1 MSNQYCDEIIENA
14 NNEACDAT
22 HLSLAHQI
30 HGIRETFHINDGI
43 DDFASDRNAES
54 FLNGD
59 LIDLCDRSNS
69 KHDHGNLNV
78 NLVEAINSQLLADI
92 NSKQH
97 LENMSYDHD
106 DDDDNNRNGSKKRR
120 LENVALVAYSSDSIG
135 KCSAR
140 NATSNEQHQK
150 VIREF
155 KRLGTYCTLRPEQ
168 RRKHLLKVLP
178 TLRNSMLLQTLL
190 ASNVNTKN
198 PLKMHATDDISA
210 PINPITTAIPPTA
223 STTNNDIDSLLIDLD
238 DFIIDGNTAMMQRMQ
253 TENANSSESFASNSE
268 NLSQNDLNDN
278 SLTCYSASHASPMP
292 IQKHTEH
299 ELNGSCIKIDPDK
312 VEDCLLELDAYLE
325 EIDRDYALACAGS
338 THNSTICLNNNNNNV
353 KSMKTSNTSP
363 TNLNSLEKLSKNRI
377 DCLFKM
383 DNSQWCH
390 NDDESTDA
398 STMLMTYKDNNS
410 NLSLNNE
417 HFRKQMDHHQSNDT
431 SDNCIDDNNRSTSLI
446 IGSGNSGAS
455 NLRKTFSSSDIQM
468 NQCGQIDDDRDILN
482 GSRYIVN
489 SKRKS
494 HETAYNQQLK
504 RGHKLRNTIAVFGQN
519 DQSIESNDEASTSS
533 LGKCLSFSTVF
544 FCAFLSFVEFMGSHF
559 I

>member
-30 HGIRETFHINDGI
+30 HGKRETFHINDGI

-59 LIDLCDRSNS
+59 LIDLCDRSNN

-92 NSKQH
+92 NNKKH
-97 LENMSYDHD
+97 LAKMSYDHD

-198 PLKMHATDDISA
+198 SLKMHATDDISA
-210 PINPITTAIPPTA
+210 PINTITTAIPPTA

-238 DFIIDGNTAMMQRMQ
+238 DFIIDGNTAMMQRIQ

-278 SLTCYSASHASPMP
+278 SLTCYSASHTSPMP

-338 THNSTICLNNNNNNV
+338 THNSTICLNNNNV

-363 TNLNSLEKLSKNRI
+363 TNLNSLEKLSRNRI

-383 DNSQWCH
+383 DSSQWCH

-417 HFRKQMDHHQSNDT
+417 HFHKQMDHHQSNDT

-446 IGSGNSGAS
+446 IDSGNSGAS
-455 NLRKTFSSSDIQM
+455 NLRKKFSSSDIQM

-482 GSRYIVN
+482 ASRYIVN

-494 HETAYNQQLK
+494 LETAYNQQLK

-533 LGKCLSFSTVF
+533 LGKCLNFSTVF
-544 FCAFLSFVEFMGSHF
+544 ILRFSVFC
-559 I
+559 